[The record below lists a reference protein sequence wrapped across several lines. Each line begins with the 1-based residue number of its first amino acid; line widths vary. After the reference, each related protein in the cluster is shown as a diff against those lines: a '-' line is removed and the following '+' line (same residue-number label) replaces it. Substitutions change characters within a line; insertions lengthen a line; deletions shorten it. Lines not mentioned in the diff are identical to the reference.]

1 MIELEPT
8 TRSGEVRLEFEY
20 ARDYPQEIRAWL
32 TPAAREWILVGL
44 VEGTFGYN
52 TIADSMELAAD
63 AGFEDGYSDAGRIAF
78 FAKGRVRGAVLT
90 AAFDSHGDDD
100 RTPLGGVIDP
110 DRYYVLYGDNTEQRF
125 DAASTEKLYLRIE
138 RDAFS
143 VLFGDFETGLTITE
157 LSRYSRTLTGFQAE
171 RTGDKVSFSTFAA
184 DTDQAFVKDELR
196 GDGTSGPYRLSRRFI
211 LSGSDKIQI
220 EVRDRFRPDRIIS
233 IRELARHVDYDIDY
247 NGGTVFFREPIASRD
262 FGFDPVYIVADY
274 ETRDQSDTGVLLGGR
289 AAVSLGSQASELGF
303 SAVHEDIEGAP
314 AQLTGVDFR
323 HQFGVATQLRAE
335 YAQSKAGQPLDPTI
349 SASAYLVELEHQ
361 NNGRQLQ
368 AYVRETG
375 EGFGLGQQRGTATGT
390 RRTGVQMRNDFS
402 ESWSLDT
409 EAFRQ
414 LNLTDGSQRTVIES
428 AGRYQDDRRVGM
440 AGLRR
445 VEETIADGESASSQ
459 AILGGSWKFFD
470 SLVTTRVNVEAG
482 IDTVGESTDY
492 PSRTLLGVDLTP
504 GSKVTLFAEREIADG
519 ELFDATMTRIGARAN
534 PTERSRI
541 DTALSSEMTEFGP
554 RNFANLGM
562 NQGWN
567 IGANWVVDVGMERS
581 KLLTETELPRTDDT
595 VPLASGSLAG
605 EFTSGFVGLGYR
617 GPDWTV
623 TTRAEWRDAAADQH
637 RALIGGFY
645 REPEAGH
652 GFSAELNLVDRS
664 AIGTSGFDGGLRLG
678 WARRPD
684 GARWIVYNR
693 ADWRAARQQGEGL
706 AVTTRRFMNQINA
719 HFRPGTRQEFSVHH
733 ALKYVRSDFDD
744 FRAAGIV
751 NLLGLDWRRRLNS
764 RFDFGLHAS
773 WYESNAADVRE
784 NSFGFDVSFNVGH
797 NMLMHVGYNLTG
809 FEDEDFSSARYTS
822 QGPHVRFSL
831 KLDQASLR
839 DILRR

>member
-1 MIELEPT
+1 
-8 TRSGEVRLEFEY
+8 
-20 ARDYPQEIRAWL
+20 
-32 TPAAREWILVGL
+32 
-44 VEGTFGYN
+44 
-52 TIADSMELAAD
+52 
-63 AGFEDGYSDAGRIAF
+63 
-78 FAKGRVRGAVLT
+78 VRGAVLT

-171 RTGDKVSFSTFAA
+171 RTGEKVSFSTFAA

-196 GDGTSGPYRLSRRFI
+196 GDGTSGPYQLSRRFI
-211 LSGSDKIQI
+211 LSGSDRIQI
-220 EVRDRFRPDRIIS
+220 EVRDRFRPDRIVS
-233 IRELARHVDYDIDY
+233 ARELTRHVDYDIDY
-247 NGGTVFFREPIASRD
+247 NSGTVFFREPITSRD
-262 FGFDPVYIVADY
+262 FGFDPIYIVADY
-274 ETRDQSDTGVLLGGR
+274 ETRDQSDSAVLLGGR
-289 AAVSLGSQASELGF
+289 AAVNLGARGSELGL
-303 SAVHEDIEGAP
+303 SAVREDVEGAP

-323 HQFGVATQLRAE
+323 HQFGIATQLRAE
-335 YAQSKAGQPLDPTI
+335 YAHSRAAQPLDQTI
-349 SASAYLVELEHQ
+349 SASAYLIEFEHQ
-361 NNGRQLQ
+361 NNGRQMQ

-375 EGFGLGQQRGTATGT
+375 AGFGLGQQRGTATGT
-390 RRTGVQMRNDFS
+390 RRSGVQMRNDFS
-402 ESWSLDT
+402 DVWSLDA

-414 LNLTDGSQRTVIES
+414 LNLADGAQRTVLES
-428 AGRYQDDRRVGM
+428 TGRYQDSRRVGM

-445 VEETIADGESASSQ
+445 VEESIAGSDSASSQ
-459 AILGGSWKFFD
+459 AILGGSWKFLD
-470 SLVTTRVNVEAG
+470 SLVTTRINVEAG
-482 IDTVGESTDY
+482 IDSVGESTDY

-504 GSKVTLFAEREIADG
+504 GSKVTLFAEREIAEG
-519 ELFDATMTRIGARAN
+519 ELFDATMTRVGARAN
-534 PTERSRI
+534 PTQRSRI
-541 DTALSSEMTEFGP
+541 DSSLTSEMTEFGP

-567 IGANWVVDVGMERS
+567 IGANWVVDVGLERS
-581 KLLTETELPRTDDT
+581 KLLSEAELPRTDER

-605 EFTSGFVGLGYR
+605 EFTSAFVGLGYR

-623 TTRAEWRDAAADQH
+623 TTRAEWRDGAADQH

-664 AIGTSGFDGGLRLG
+664 GSVASGFDGGLRLG

-684 GARWIVYNR
+684 GSRWIVYNR
-693 ADWRAARQQGEGL
+693 ADWRASQQQDQGL
-706 AVTTRRFMNQINA
+706 AVTTRRFMNQISA
-719 HFRPGTRQEFSVHH
+719 HYRSGVRQELAVHH

-744 FRAAGIV
+744 FRATGIV
-751 NLLGLDWRRRLNS
+751 NLLGLDWRRQLNS

-773 WYESNAADVRE
+773 WYRSNAMNVHED
-784 NSFGFDVSFNVGH
+784 SFGFDVSFNVGH
-797 NMLMHVGYNLTG
+797 NMLMHAGYNVTG
-809 FEDEDFSSARYTS
+809 FEDEDFSGARYTS
-822 QGPHVRFSL
+822 QGPYIRFSL
-831 KLDQASLR
+831 KLDQASLQ